1 MARSLGVWVGVSIL
15 VCALIGGVY
24 LPPRGVPKWAEGRIF
39 LMREPNP
46 QRTRAR
52 DLANKW
58 LAANAAV
65 LGEQYH
71 DRVGPALAA
80 RRGRNQPGPILDLQ
94 AEDSIRDWA
103 QPVVQGALDS
113 AWKMLDL
120 GVSKISVGVLLRE
133 VLPRGGSATPNP
145 EYNHYGAS
153 WLLPDS
159 TDRSTCLV
167 VAELPYFVRNHRYLQ
182 PGRLVE
188 SGARLLGP
196 CAWYARFGVP
206 SPRVEQWLAARQFD
220 VAITPIWY
228 RRSSNEGVVNWVFGE
243 EESPFLWWGG
253 LYAYAPEALAC
264 LAGRPEECRRGLA
277 AYDKGGIGSRPRVVV
292 PFDPWESKKIKL
304 IGGQVFLSDLL
315 RVVGDDRF
323 QEFWTTSLP
332 VDSALTVALRKPV
345 GEYTVSWL
353 RSFSPAPKFG
363 AGTSWLNAGLGF
375 AFAAMMVGLVLL
387 GQSRR
392 EVR

>member
-1 MARSLGVWVGVSIL
+1 MARSLAVWVGAAIL
-15 VCALIGGVY
+15 LCALIGGVY

-39 LMREPNP
+39 LMREPNT
-46 QRTRAR
+46 QRNRAR

-58 LAANAAV
+58 LAANAAL

-94 AEDSIRDWA
+94 ADDSTRDWA
-103 QPVVQGALDS
+103 QPILQGALDN
-113 AWKMLDL
+113 AWKVLDL
-120 GVSKISVGVLLRE
+120 GVSKISVGVLMRDAP
-133 VLPRGGSATPNP
+133 PRGSRTTPKA
-145 EYNHYGAS
+145 EYNRFGAS
-153 WLLPDS
+153 YLLPDS

-167 VAELPYFVRNHRYLQ
+167 VAELPYFASNHRYLP
-182 PGRLVE
+182 PGRLTSWAAGV
-188 SGARLLGP
+188 LGP

-228 RRSSNEGVVNWVFGE
+228 RRPSNEGVVNWMFGDE
-243 EESPFLWWGG
+243 EDPFLWWGG
-253 LYAYAPEALAC
+253 LYSYPPEALAC
-264 LAGRPEECRRGLA
+264 LAGRPEECRRGIA
-277 AYDKGGIGSRPRVVV
+277 AYDNAGRGSRPRVVV
-292 PFDPWESKKIKL
+292 PLDPWDSRRIKL
-304 IGGQVFLSDLL
+304 IGAQTFLSDLL

-323 QEFWTTSLP
+323 QDFWTTSLP
-332 VDSALTVALRKPV
+332 VDSALTVTLRKPV

-363 AGTSWLNAGLGF
+363 AGTSWLNAGLGLG
-375 AFAAMMVGLVLL
+375 FAALLVGLVLL